1 MLKIKL
7 IILGVLISITT
18 AYSIPVGISPSI
30 TSISRVTPNSF
41 TVNWSAGIV
50 TGLNLGSTYHLNYI
64 VIVSGPGGYSVS
76 TVGLNASFSGLQPS
90 TKYSIRLETY
100 GSITGEISGVS
111 FSPVTTSITTSEA
124 PIPDINTVNTDFT
137 QQSDQNVVLRAKT
150 RIVLANG
157 FHYRATSG
165 YSLVTQ
171 LLPNTKSDN
180 VTEDY
185 TIYPKSI
192 VNYDIGNVSYNETPQ
207 EKCYE
212 IIQSQQGTLLI
223 RNKNSDYSENIKS
236 EYYEIIEMNIG
247 KIYKKGHLS
256 GIETQ
261 VDVSDLK
268 SGFYVVK
275 VTNDKKVYTQKIII
289 RN

>member
-7 IILGVLISITT
+7 IILGVLLSITT

-30 TSISRVTPNSF
+30 TSISRVTSNSF

-64 VIVSGPGGYSVS
+64 VTVSGPGGASVS

-100 GSITGEISGVS
+100 GTIIGEISYVS

-124 PIPDINTVNTDFT
+124 PTPDVNEVSTDYT
-137 QQSDQNVVLRAKT
+137 LLSSQNVILKAKT
-150 RIVLANG
+150 RIILKSG
-157 FHYRATSG
+157 FHYKATNG

-171 LLPNTKSDN
+171 LLPNTKSSNEID
-180 VTEDY
+180 DY
-185 TIYPKSI
+185 TVYPECYYLEVGKQNSSE
-192 VNYDIGNVSYNETPQ
+192 VLV
-207 EKCYE
+207 YE
-212 IIQSQQGTLLI
+212 IMQPQQGSLLI
-223 RNKNSDYSENIKS
+223 RNENFDYNATVKS
-236 EYYEIIEMNIG
+236 EYFEIVEMNTGRISKRG
-247 KIYKKGHLS
+247 NLS
-256 GIETQ
+256 GYETQ
-261 VDVSDLK
+261 IDVSDLK
-268 SGFYVVK
+268 GGFYVVK
-275 VTNDKKVYTQKIII
+275 VANGKQVYTQKIAI